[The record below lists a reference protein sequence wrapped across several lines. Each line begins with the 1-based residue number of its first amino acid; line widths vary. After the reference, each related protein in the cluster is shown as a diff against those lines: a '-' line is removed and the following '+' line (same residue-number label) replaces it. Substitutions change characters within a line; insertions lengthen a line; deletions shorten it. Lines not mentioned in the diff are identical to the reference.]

1 MSDLIV
7 AKFGGTSVADIDRIR
22 ASADKIIRE
31 AERGHQIAVVV
42 SAMAGETD
50 RLISLCSSFT
60 ADNDSFEKDSIVAT
74 GEQVSAGLFALA
86 LKERGFRGRSFQAWQ
101 AGITGEGLT
110 GRARI
115 TDMDSE
121 HIKSLMAD
129 KVIPVFTGFQ
139 AKTKEGRMIT
149 LGRGGSDT
157 SAVAIA
163 AGLQADRC
171 DIYTDVDGV
180 YSADPRIVPNARK
193 HKVMPYDAMLEM
205 ASVGAKV
212 LQTRS
217 VMLAMKRDVPLQI
230 LSSMGEYIGSDMPGT
245 VLRKEKDT
253 HMEGEEIYGI
263 AHKVG
268 EAKVTLIQVKD
279 RPGIAA
285 TIMDCLAER
294 DIQIDMIVQNMSID
308 GSATDMTFTLPESD
322 LDAAMEAFKG
332 AKLEGFSSTQI
343 KVAHGMARVSVIGV
357 GMNSHTHV
365 GQKMFRTLA
374 DHGINIHAITSS
386 EIKISAL
393 VDEAQV
399 PQAVKALH
407 EAFELEAE

>member
-1 MSDLIV
+1 MANIE
-7 AKFGGTSVADIDRIR
+7 RIR

-31 AERGHQIAVVV
+31 AERGHRVAVVV

-50 RLISLCSSFT
+50 RLIDLSDAFT
-60 ADNDSFEKDSIVAT
+60 ADNDSFEKDSIIAT

-115 TDMDSE
+115 TDMDSA

-139 AKTKEGRMIT
+139 AATKEGRMIT

-163 AGLQADRC
+163 AGLDADRC

-180 YSADPRIVPNARK
+180 YSADPRIVPAARK
-193 HKVMPYDAMLEM
+193 HKIMPYDAMLEM

-217 VMLAMKRDVPLQI
+217 VMLAMKREIPLQI
-230 LSSMGEYIGSDMPGT
+230 LSSMEEGIGSDMPGT
-245 VLRKEKDT
+245 VLRKERD
-253 HMEGEEIYGI
+253 MEGEEIYGV

-268 EAKVTLIQVKD
+268 EAKITLIQVKD

-285 TIMDCLAER
+285 TLMDCLAER

-322 LDAAMEAFKG
+322 LDAALEAFRS
-332 AKLEGFSSTQI
+332 AKLEGFSSDQI
-343 KVAHGMARVSVIGV
+343 KVSHGMARVSVIGV

-393 VDEAQV
+393 VDEE
-399 PQAVKALH
+399 QAAKAVQALH
-407 EAFELEAE
+407 KVFELEQDNTA

>member
-1 MSDLIV
+1 
-7 AKFGGTSVADIDRIR
+7 
-22 ASADKIIRE
+22 
-31 AERGHQIAVVV
+31 
-42 SAMAGETD
+42 
-50 RLISLCSSFT
+50 
-60 ADNDSFEKDSIVAT
+60 
-74 GEQVSAGLFALA
+74 
-86 LKERGFRGRSFQAWQ
+86 
-101 AGITGEGLT
+101 GEGLT

-399 PQAVKALH
+399 PQ
-407 EAFELEAE
+407 